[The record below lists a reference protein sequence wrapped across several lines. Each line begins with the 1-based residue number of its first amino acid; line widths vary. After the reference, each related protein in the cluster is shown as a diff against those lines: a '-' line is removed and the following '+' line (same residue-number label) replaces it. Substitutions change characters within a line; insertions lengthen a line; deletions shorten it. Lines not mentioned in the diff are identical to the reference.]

1 MTSLSFWATNGLT
14 PMADGWRFLSALRQS
29 MGPVF
34 GTLLG
39 ALLAVWGA
47 VSLVFIATRMIG
59 DPTALL
65 LPVGAGAEQLAAL
78 RQALGLDRPLGVQYL
93 AYLSEALR
101 GDFGQSFQHG
111 RPAMEL
117 VLERLPATA
126 LLAAAALGLGVGLG
140 LAAGVTAALSPH
152 PRVRAGVMALSSLG
166 QATPA
171 FWLGVMLI
179 MVFSVQLGWTPTGG
193 RGGAEH
199 LILPAATLA
208 LPIAAGVARLLRASL
223 VEVLKEDHVRTARAK
238 GLKPA
243 TIAVWHVLRNGLTP
257 VLTLT
262 GILAGELLGGAV
274 VIETVFAW
282 PGVGRLLI
290 QSISAR
296 DFPVVQAAVLVIAV
310 VYVVVNLVVDLL
322 YARLDPRVRH
332 DGATR

>member
-1 MTSLSFWATNGLT
+1 
-14 PMADGWRFLSALRQS
+14 

-126 LLAAAALGLGVGLG
+126 LLAVAALGLGVGLG
-140 LAAGVTAALSPH
+140 LAAGPH
-152 PRVRAGVMALSSLG
+152 G
-166 QATPA
+166 
-171 FWLGVMLI
+171 
-179 MVFSVQLGWTPTGG
+179 
-193 RGGAEH
+193 
-199 LILPAATLA
+199 
-208 LPIAAGVARLLRASL
+208 
-223 VEVLKEDHVRTARAK
+223 
-238 GLKPA
+238 
-243 TIAVWHVLRNGLTP
+243 
-257 VLTLT
+257 
-262 GILAGELLGGAV
+262 
-274 VIETVFAW
+274 
-282 PGVGRLLI
+282 GVGRLGRL
-290 QSISAR
+290 A
-296 DFPVVQAAVLVIAV
+296 DGVVHS
-310 VYVVVNLVVDLL
+310 
-322 YARLDPRVRH
+322 PF
-332 DGATR
+332 